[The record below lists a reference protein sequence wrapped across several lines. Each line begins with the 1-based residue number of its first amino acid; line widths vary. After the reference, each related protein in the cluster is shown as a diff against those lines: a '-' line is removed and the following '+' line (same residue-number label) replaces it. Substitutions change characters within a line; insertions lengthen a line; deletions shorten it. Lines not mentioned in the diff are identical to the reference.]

1 MKGDFLKCGVLGWGM
16 EIFWTGLHALG
27 SENWKLTGYSSL
39 WMFPIY
45 GMAACIGPVSKKIQ
59 DLPLVLRGSIYMTGI
74 FTVEYLSG
82 MFLSIIMCVRGIT
95 AVVLFSIKALFG
107 WTMRR
112 YGFWLE

>member
-45 GMAACIGPVSKKIQ
+45 GIDVYKRQ
-59 DLPLVLRGSIYMTGI
+59 
-74 FTVEYLSG
+74 YLYSWQLMG
-82 MFLSIIMCVRGIT
+82 
-95 AVVLFSIKALFG
+95 
-107 WTMRR
+107 
-112 YGFWLE
+112 